1 MFIEIGRVANDI
13 EMRGSEENKV
23 ARFTF
28 AVSRQYKREGQ
39 PDADFIHCVAFG
51 RLAEIICEHVSKG
64 QQLYIVGRLENDAY
78 TDKDGKKRDDWV
90 IKVDNFK
97 FAGSKPAEKESAY
110 PCPF

>member
-1 MFIEIGRVANDI
+1 MYTDLGRVANDV

-28 AVSRQYKREGQ
+28 AVARPYKKEGQ
-39 PDADFIHCVAFG
+39 PEADFVHCVAFG
-51 RLAEIICEHVSKG
+51 KLAEIIGEHVSKG

-90 IKVDNFK
+90 VKVDNFK
-97 FAGSKPAEKESAY
+97 FAGSKPVEKEPSF
-110 PCPF
+110 PSPF